1 MDIKQVNS
9 AIMFGAWTDTEL
21 TSMIDAIK
29 FARSNLIKQ
38 QKRSLSLGTDVSFTS
53 QKTGITYRGKVEKIA
68 QKFVTVNTGSGRWKV
83 PANMLVIG

>member
-9 AIMFGAWTDTEL
+9 AIMFGTWTDTEL
-21 TSMIDAIK
+21 SSMIDAIK
-29 FARSNLIKQ
+29 FARANLVKQ
-38 QKRSLSLGTDVSFTS
+38 QKRSLSLGTDVAFTS
-53 QKTGITYRGKVEKIA
+53 SKTGITYRGKVEKIA